1 MQYEK
6 FMLIALEEAK
16 KSKQDVPVGAVIVCN
31 GAVIAREHNRREEL
45 NSPLAHA
52 EILAINAASKALNS
66 KRLNECILFV
76 TLEPC
81 AMCAGAIIAAHIKT
95 IVFGAFDKQYGCCGS
110 LYCIPNDPAFS
121 SSACIIGGIMERE
134 CSEILNSFFAK
145 RR

>member
-16 KSKQDVPVGAVIVCN
+16 KSKTDVPVGALIVHKGN
-31 GAVIAREHNRREEL
+31 IIALEHNRREEL
-45 NSPLAHA
+45 KNPLAHA
-52 EILAINAASKALNS
+52 EILAINTAS
-66 KRLNECILFV
+66 KRLNSRRLNECTLFV

-81 AMCAGAIIAAHIKT
+81 AMCSGAIIAAQIKT

-121 SSACIIGGIMERE
+121 EQANIIGGVLEKE
-134 CSEILNSFFAK
+134 CSKVLNDFFDK
-145 RR
+145 IR